1 MEYKFMELSEI
12 QKGIYFECQ
21 AGGKNIYNIPA
32 AMQIEA
38 ALNLSQLDRALM
50 LLMEEQPVL
59 RSSVKTENNKLVL
72 AIEDKISIHAY
83 VYDVGSA
90 INIEAETKSIIN
102 QEITYE
108 FNLSSAPLLRVSV
121 VKQAP
126 EIFVLLVNIHHLIAD
141 GISLDILLSKLIT
154 YYTELING
162 EEITV
167 TPDYSF
173 FEFLDQEK
181 DKLAKGVYEP
191 QKKYWSNRVQGA
203 KPLDFPKDFSSIN
216 NFGSGKEKNFSISKE
231 LMDKIETTAWQVEGT
246 PFLVS
251 LSALSLL
258 MSKCCNEDQVTISTP
273 FTYRPGSTFDQSVGC
288 FIYTLPFTNNFG
300 GDLTFRDIVNET
312 YEQFIGAHQNLG
324 YPNNLIARD
333 NFPGAYAGIQ
343 TIFDISFVY
352 DKFTH
357 LTGKGIKCRPY
368 QMDDTTFPGN
378 IMITFSRMP
387 DDNFVKIQYKADI
400 YDQEMIELLGQRFI
414 KTLEIVTAD
423 PDISIK
429 EIDLFLEQEKEKILI
444 DFNQSS
450 FFDYVPSHVI
460 DLFHKKVH
468 LYPDRKA
475 LVYHEGALTYD
486 QLNRKANQLARKI
499 LENKTRQ
506 NEVVGIQLK
515 RSKEMVVAI
524 LAVLKAGCAYVPIE
538 SYYPEN
544 RKKYIMDDADISI
557 CLTVSDMDVT
567 FCENGMVFYLDHDQD
582 WSYCDDSNPT
592 IELNPYDLAYIEYT
606 SGSTGEP
613 KGVMIEHHSVVNT
626 ILDLERR
633 FPVESGDV
641 YLYKTPF
648 SFDISGTEL
657 YGWFAGQ
664 GTLCIMEP
672 DGEKNPELILQ
683 YINQYQITHINFVP
697 TMFRLFL
704 ELFLNKENALKVKS
718 LKWIFVGGEAI
729 TPDTIKLYFQTG
741 ISARLENV
749 YGPTECTMWA
759 SNYSIT
765 TCEEAANVSIGSPL
779 NEIRWYVTDK
789 NNRLQMIGVPGEL
802 CLSGVGLAR
811 GYLNKPELT
820 NQQFCDNPFY
830 DNAIDPAW
838 YQKMYKTGD
847 LVRWLP
853 NGTIEFLGRIDSQ
866 VKINGLRIELGEIEN
881 ALSQHPDIIKAVVVM
896 KQTADHLQVLRAYYL
911 AEQEINQNSLR
922 KFLNSHIPA
931 YMIPSSFTRLD
942 EIPVNNSG
950 KTDRKSLIA
959 VNHRCKENGSVNHL
973 PESPLENIIAAVWKE
988 VLGIEKIDVSDNF
1001 FEIGGHSTL
1010 AILAHNKL
1018 KRYID
1023 SDFSITALYEFPTI
1037 KMLAEFLAGNQETTM
1052 ENRKLFSNQ
1061 GKSFQPCDIAII
1073 GMSVNVPGAETLDDF
1088 WTVLQEG
1095 KESIHFYSDDELLAL
1110 GIKKAVIEDK
1120 HYVKAKGRIQSIDYF
1135 DSALFEHTPNEVRLM
1150 SPQLRALYKGTWQAL
1165 EDAGYCPESTEDKIG
1180 VFVGGSDDFV
1190 WYADALG
1197 NGDGGYSETYESYT
1211 MSTNHF
1217 LATRLAYKFNLKGP
1231 ALSALTGCSTSLVTP
1246 HLACQSLI
1254 MRECDLAIAG
1264 GITIESPNEGGYM
1277 YYDGMMFS
1285 PDGHCRP
1292 FDAGAQGTVFSNGM
1306 GIVVLRRLEEAIAS
1320 GDHIYGVIKGSAINN
1335 DGSIKAGFAAPSVEG
1350 QSQAIIQAY
1359 QRAGI
1364 DPETVSYI
1372 EAHGTGTILGD
1383 PIEVMSLTKAFGTDK
1398 KNYCTLGSVKG
1409 NIGHA
1414 DTAAGIVGL
1423 VKVALSLKHKYIPG
1437 TVNYHNPNPRID
1449 FSQTPFVVTNKGQ
1462 NWISQDQIPLRAGI
1476 NSFGVGGTNA
1486 HMIVEEF
1493 KEQRESS
1500 PSDDQNLI
1508 LVSGKTESALT
1519 ENLRVVLSNLA
1530 ASGNI
1535 NYSDAAWTMMTG
1547 RKHLPYRKAVVVDSE
1562 FLDACNIDQA
1572 IADVLSDPAQIARD
1586 IKHVCF
1592 MFSGQGS
1599 QYQGMGRQLYYGT
1612 DIVLGQ
1618 RYRMYADKILDYL
1631 SKEERAEYVEVI
1643 FGDTQPERINETKY
1657 SQFAL
1662 FLSEYAISKTLI
1674 DLGVC
1679 PDMVIGHSIGEVT
1692 AATVAGVWSL
1702 QNAVEIVK
1710 MRGSI
1715 MQKQQPGAM
1724 LAVMLNARQVV
1735 PLLPGDV
1742 TLSLDN
1748 TSDRCVV
1755 GGSADAIERFRS
1767 LLADRNIKSTIVK
1780 TSHAFHTGMMAAAA
1794 EEFQHFI
1801 SQFPMQN
1808 PSIPIVSNV
1817 TGQWVREDEMTNPQY
1832 WGRHIVETVQ
1842 FSNDLAEV
1850 LSKEDTAF
1858 IEVGAGRSLCT
1869 FAVQHQDKKESQIF
1883 INMLRHPRELEHD
1896 IYYLYKKIGQLWSC
1910 GLSIHWNQFWS
1921 GKIRKKVSM
1930 PTYQF
1935 DKTHYPIRLTNSTPI
1950 DNRSGCES
1958 DAYAAATAMPQLQMP
1973 DPACYNENPIT
1984 EAFTAVLGFGD
1995 IHEDEDFFSLGGDS
2009 LKAVSLAN
2017 YIEKRKGIRVAVSEI
2032 FKYPTPRKLAGHLKT
2047 FQLSDSPSDTYAKI
2061 TPLPS
2066 QPYYSSSYSQQRMFS
2081 LSKMEAEST
2090 AYNMPSATIID
2101 GLLDPVK
2108 VRKAVDQLV
2117 KRHEALRTSFK
2128 IVDNQVVQ
2136 VISEIA
2142 SMEVDFQERE
2152 LTDEKQ
2158 ITDLIT
2164 EFVRPFNLSE
2174 APLCR
2179 LRLVKIGEQK
2189 TVFLFDIHHSVA
2201 DGTSAEILTRDFN
2214 HLYSSIP
2221 LEPLKIQYKD
2231 FTAWQIKRMQ
2241 GNEISGQKDYWLA
2254 QFNNDIPVLDL
2265 PLDKPRPKLRSF
2277 DGHRLY
2283 FSIDEEL
2290 SVQTEAFARQHGV
2303 TNYMLL
2309 LSVWYLILARYSG
2322 QEDIV
2327 IGTPVAGRSNAEV
2340 TDVIGFFLNTLAMR
2354 NHPVFEKQYLDFLYE
2369 VKENTLNA
2377 LSNQEYPFD
2386 DLLDQLKVK
2395 RVPNR
2400 NPIFDVYFDYQNMD
2414 THDIDIEGMSIRP
2427 FSFDTFSSVY
2437 DLVLTCHEYKDRDM
2451 ITGTLDFAASLFKR
2465 DTIERMVENFKV
2477 ALKSVITH
2485 PLEQIGAI
2493 DIVSKE
2499 EISRITSQFEETKSD
2514 IRNTVTIHQSFEEQV
2529 VEEPDK
2535 TALIVADG
2543 TAFSYREINRRSNVI
2558 AHQLIESGVGQGDLV
2573 GIMTRRNVHLF
2584 TSIMGVLKSGAAYV
2598 PLDASYPKQRINYM
2612 IKQSKPKVILVDDH
2626 IPAEYD
2632 YNGQFIVCSG
2642 LAETAANTLNPLVTM
2657 ESSALAM
2664 VIFTSG
2670 STGNPKGVML
2680 THHSLINFVD
2690 DHIARQ
2696 MCTPGRD
2703 RILSVTTFSFDIFL
2717 FESIFPLCAGY
2728 SVYLADEIEQIDAAA
2743 VTTKI
2748 LKYNVSHL
2756 ASTPSRV
2763 KAFAENP
2770 AFAPALKQLKYIICG
2785 GEVYPEQLMQQLQ
2798 KKVGPDTSILTVY
2811 GPTETTIW
2819 MTIKDLTHETVITIG
2834 KPISNVQVFIL
2845 NSFNKL
2851 QPYGVY
2857 GEICIA
2863 GKGLSR
2869 GYYHNPEETN
2879 KRFITL
2885 ESPLNT
2891 KVYKTGDRGRMLPD
2905 GEFDILGRFDNQVK
2919 IRGYRVELGEIDKT
2933 AAKYPDIS
2941 EAVAKVFVDQAGSN
2955 GIQLYYCTNALNTDS
2970 GYENNLKKWLES
2982 QLPAYMIPSK
2992 YIRLEQ
2998 MPHTPNGKIDKNALS
3013 IPESNNTLNIS
3024 DQEKVPLFVN
3034 RTKTQIVSSLVNIWK
3049 NVLGK
3054 EQINITDNFFDI
3066 GGTSLGIM
3074 LVNNRIIEEL
3084 NITIP
3089 VMRLFECPTI
3099 ESLAE
3104 EMSKEQQ
3111 IAASSNQADDLLDDF
3126 ADEKGDFEPDSTL
3139 YQPFTD
3145 TDYGEADVND
3155 IAVIGMTCRFPG
3167 AKSVEQYWDN
3177 LIAGKESIR
3186 VFTDDELR
3194 KSGIS
3199 EEIFNRENYV
3209 RAKGYLE
3216 DAEYFDPKLF
3226 DYSDKEAS
3234 LMDPQ
3239 IRLLHLCIYELLE
3252 KSGYNSFDF
3261 KERISLFA
3269 GSSPNLLW
3277 MSQFLKNQ
3285 NNFMEALEAITFNEK
3300 DFLATRIAYKLNLKG
3315 PSMTVQTACSTSLV
3329 AIHQAAKSIIDGDA
3343 EMAIAAGVSITHP
3356 RKEGYLWHQDMILS
3370 KDGHCRPFSNDTTG
3384 TVTGNG
3390 CGAVLLK
3397 PLAQALKDRD
3407 HIYAVIKG
3415 SAVNNDGMDKVGYT
3429 APGIKGQRDVIHKAL
3444 ANANVSAED
3453 ICYVEAHG
3461 TGTLLGD
3468 PIEVEALRQAYN
3480 TPQKG
3485 YCALGSVKANIGH
3498 LDAAA
3503 GIAGF
3508 IKAVMV
3514 LHHKTIPPQINYTA
3528 ANDKLDLDNSPFYIN
3543 TDARELVPNKKKRKA
3558 GVSSFGIGGTNAH
3571 IILEEV
3577 NKEF

>member
-1 MEYKFMELSEI
+1 MEYKIMELSEI

-38 ALNLSQLDRALM
+38 VLNLSQLDRALM

-59 RSSVKTENNKLVL
+59 RCSIKTDNNKLVL
-72 AIEDKISIHAY
+72 ALEENISIHAQ
-83 VYDVGSA
+83 VHDVGSA
-90 INIEAETKSIIN
+90 IDAEAETKAIIN
-102 QEITYE
+102 QEITGE
-108 FNLSSAPLLRVSV
+108 FNLSRAPLIRVTV
-121 VKQAP
+121 IKQTP
-126 EIFVLLVNIHHLIAD
+126 RVFVLLVNIHHLIAD
-141 GISLDILLSKLIT
+141 GVSLDILLSKLIS
-154 YYTELING
+154 YYTKLVDG
-162 EEITV
+162 EEVTV
-167 TPDYSF
+167 TPDYSY
-173 FEFLDQEK
+173 FEFLKQEN
-181 DKLAKGVYEP
+181 DKLEEGVYEQ
-191 QKKYWSNRVQGA
+191 QKQYWSTRAKGT
-203 KPLDFPKDFSSIN
+203 KPLDFPKDFSSRN
-216 NFGSGKEKNFSISKE
+216 NFGPGKEKNFTVTGE
-231 LMDKIETTAWQVEGT
+231 LMQKIEKTAWLVEAT

-258 MSKCCNEDQVTISTP
+258 LSRCSNEDQVTISTP
-273 FTYRPGSTFDQSVGC
+273 FTYRPGSAFDQAVGC

-300 GDLTFRDIVNET
+300 CDLTFHDIVNET

-333 NFPGAYAGIQ
+333 NFPGTYAGIQ

-357 LTGKGIKCRPY
+357 FTGKGIKCQPY

-387 DDNFVKIQYKADI
+387 EADIIKIQYKADI
-400 YDQEMIELLGQRFI
+400 YAQEMIELLGQRFI

-423 PDISIK
+423 PEIPIK
-429 EIDLFLEQEKEKILI
+429 DIDLFLEQEKEKILI

-450 FFDYVPSHVI
+450 FFEYVPSHLV
-460 DLFHKKVH
+460 DLFNQKVY
-468 LYPDRKA
+468 LYPDLTA
-475 LVYHEGALTYD
+475 LVYYNGALTYD
-486 QLNRKANQLARKI
+486 QLNRKANQLSRRI
-499 LENKTRQ
+499 LENKTKQ

-515 RSKEMVVAI
+515 RSKEMVIAI

-538 SYYPEN
+538 SYYPES
-544 RKKYIMDDADISI
+544 RKKYIMGDADISI
-557 CLTVSDMDVT
+557 CLTTSDLDGS
-567 FCENGMVFYLDHDQD
+567 FCENSMVFYLDHDQD
-582 WSYCDDSNPT
+582 WSYGADSNPS
-592 IELNPYDLAYIEYT
+592 IELNPFDLAYIEYT

-613 KGVMIEHHSVVNT
+613 KGVMIEQHSVVNT
-626 ILDLERR
+626 IMDLERR

-664 GTLCIMEP
+664 GALCIMEP

-683 YINQYQITHINFVP
+683 YINRYQITHINFVP

-704 ELFLNKENALKVKS
+704 ELFSNKENVAKAKS

-729 TPDTIKLYFQTG
+729 TPDTIEMYFRTE

-765 TCEEAANVSIGSPL
+765 ACEEAVNVSIGSPL

-811 GYLNKPELT
+811 GYLNKAELT
-820 NQQFCDNPFY
+820 SQQFCDNPFY
-830 DNAIDPAW
+830 KKTIDPSW

-866 VKINGLRIELGEIEN
+866 VKMNGLRIELGEIEN
-881 ALSQHPDIIKAVVVM
+881 ALGQHPEIIKAVVVM
-896 KQTADHLQVLRAYYL
+896 KQTVNHLQVLCAYYL
-911 AEQEINQNSLR
+911 AEQEIDQNSLR
-922 KFLNSHIPA
+922 KFLKRHIPA
-931 YMIPSSFTRLD
+931 YMIPSSFIRLD
-942 EIPVNNSG
+942 ELPVNNSG
-950 KTDRKSLIA
+950 KTDRKALIA
-959 VNHRCKENGSVNHL
+959 DNHQCMGNTSHKKL
-973 PESPLENIIAAVWKE
+973 ADSPLENIIAAVWQD
-988 VLGIEKIDVSDNF
+988 VLGVETIDVSDNF

-1010 AILAHNKL
+1010 AVLAYNKL
-1018 KRYID
+1018 KQSIQ

-1052 ENRKLFSNQ
+1052 ENRTLFSNT
-1061 GKSFQPCDIAII
+1061 GKSYRPCDIAII
-1073 GMSVNVPGAETLDDF
+1073 GMSVNVPGAETLNDF
-1088 WTVLQEG
+1088 WNILQEG
-1095 KESIHFYSDDELLAL
+1095 KESIHFYSDEELLDL
-1110 GIKKAVIEDK
+1110 GIKKAVIDDK
-1120 HYVKAKGRIQSIDYF
+1120 YYVKAKGRIESIEFF
-1135 DSALFEHTPNEVRLM
+1135 DSTLFEHTPNEVRLM

-1306 GIVVLRRLEEAIAS
+1306 GIVVLRRLEDAIAA

-1414 DTAAGIVGL
+1414 DTAAGVVGL
-1423 VKVALSLKHKYIPG
+1423 VKVAMSLNHKYIPG
-1437 TVNYHNPNPRID
+1437 TVNYRIPNPRID

-1462 NWISQDQIPLRAGI
+1462 NWISQDQVPLRAGI

-1500 PSDDQNLI
+1500 PSDEHNLFLI
-1508 LVSGKTESALT
+1508 SGKTESALT
-1519 ENLRVVLSNLA
+1519 ENLKAILSDLA
-1530 ASGNI
+1530 VSGDI

-1547 RKHLPYRKAVVVDSE
+1547 RKHFTHRKAVVVDGE

-1586 IKHVCF
+1586 IKQVCF

-1599 QYQGMGRQLYYGT
+1599 QYQGMGRQLYQAPH
-1612 DIVLGQ
+1612 IALGQ
-1618 RYRMYADKILDYL
+1618 RYRMYADKVLNYL
-1631 SKEERAEYVEVI
+1631 SEEERTEYFEVI
-1643 FGDTQPERINETKY
+1643 FGDTKPERINETKY

-1662 FLSEYAISKTLI
+1662 FLSEYAISKTMI
-1674 DLGVC
+1674 DLGVF

-1692 AATVAGVWSL
+1692 AAAVAGVWSL
-1702 QNAVEIVK
+1702 ENAVEIVK
-1710 MRGSI
+1710 MRGEI

-1724 LAVMLNARQVV
+1724 LAVMLNARQAA
-1735 PLLPGDV
+1735 PLLPEDV

-1755 GGSADAIERFRS
+1755 GGSINAIEKFRN
-1767 LLADRNIKSTIVK
+1767 LLTEKNIKSTLVK
-1780 TSHAFHTGMMAAAA
+1780 TSHAFHTSMMEAAAA
-1794 EEFQHFI
+1794 EFQHFI

-1817 TGQWVREDEMTNPQY
+1817 TGQWVQKDEMTDPHY
-1832 WGRHIVETVQ
+1832 WSRHIVETVK
-1842 FSNDLAEV
+1842 FSDDLAEV

-1869 FAVQHQDKKESQIF
+1869 FAAQHQDKKESQVF
-1883 INMLRHPRELEHD
+1883 INLLRHPRELEND
-1896 IYYLYKKIGQLWSC
+1896 IHYLYKKVGQLWNC
-1910 GLSIHWNQFWS
+1910 GLSFNWNQFWS
-1921 GKIRKKVSM
+1921 GKIRKKISM

-1935 DKTHYPIRLTNSTPI
+1935 DKTHYPIRLTNDTPI
-1950 DNRSGCES
+1950 DNRSSSGS
-1958 DAYAAATAMPQLQMP
+1958 IAYVAATAMPQLEMP
-1973 DPACYNENPIT
+1973 DSAGDNKNPIIN
-1984 EAFTAVLGFGD
+1984 AFTAILGFGD
-1995 IHEDEDFFSLGGDS
+1995 IGENEDFFSLGGDS

-2017 YIEKRKGIRVAVSEI
+2017 YIEKRNGIRVAVSEI
-2032 FKYPTPRKLAGHLKT
+2032 FKYPTPRKLAGYLKT
-2047 FQLSDSPSDTYAKI
+2047 FQLSNSQSDPSATI
-2061 TPLPS
+2061 TPLPR
-2066 QPYYSSSYSQQRMFS
+2066 QPYYSTSYSQQRMFS
-2081 LSKMEAEST
+2081 LSKLEGEST
-2090 AYNMPSATIID
+2090 AYNMPSATIIE
-2101 GLLDPVK
+2101 GLLDSVK

-2152 LTDEKQ
+2152 LFDEQQ

-2164 EFVRPFNLSE
+2164 EFVRPFDMSE

-2179 LRLVKIGEQK
+2179 LRLVKIGSQK

-2214 HLYSSIP
+2214 YLYSSIP
-2221 LEPLKIQYKD
+2221 LEPLTIQYKD

-2241 GNEISGQKDYWLA
+2241 GDEISSQKDYWLS
-2254 QFNNDIPVLDL
+2254 QFNKGIPVLDL

-2290 SVQTEAFARQHGV
+2290 SAQTEVFARQHGV
-2303 TNYMLL
+2303 TKYMLL

-2340 TDVIGFFLNTLAMR
+2340 ADVIGFFLNTLAMR
-2354 NHPVFEKQYLDFLYE
+2354 NAPVFEKQYLDFLNE

-2400 NPIFDVYFDYQNMD
+2400 NAIFDVYFDYQNMD
-2414 THDIDIEGMSIRP
+2414 THDIDIEGMPIRS

-2437 DLVLTCHEYKDRDM
+2437 DLVLTCHEYKDKDI
-2451 ITGTLDFAASLFKR
+2451 ITGTLDFAASLFKME
-2465 DTIERMVENFKV
+2465 TIQRMVENFKV
-2477 ALKSVITH
+2477 ALKSVITN
-2485 PLEQIGAI
+2485 PLEQIGSI
-2493 DIVSKE
+2493 DIISKD
-2499 EISRITSQFEETKSD
+2499 EIARITSQFTEMKLE
-2514 IRNTVTIHQSFEEQV
+2514 IREAVTIHQSFEEQV
-2529 VEEPDK
+2529 VKGPDR
-2535 TALIVADG
+2535 TAMIVTDG
-2543 TAFSYREINRRSNVI
+2543 TEYSYREINRQANVI
-2558 AHQLIESGVGQGDLV
+2558 AHQLIASGVGQGDLV

-2598 PLDASYPKQRINYM
+2598 PLDASYPQQRINYM
-2612 IKQSKPKVILVDDH
+2612 INQSKPKVILVDDH
-2626 IPAEYD
+2626 IPTKYD
-2632 YNGQFIVCSG
+2632 YDGQFIVCSE
-2642 LAETAANTLNPLVTM
+2642 LTETADNTLNPMVTM

-2696 MCTPGRD
+2696 MCTSGRD

-2728 SVYLADEIEQIDAAA
+2728 SVYLADEVEQIDAAA
-2743 VTTKI
+2743 VTAKI

-2770 AFAPALKQLKYIICG
+2770 AFAPALKQLKCIICG
-2785 GEVYPEQLMQQLQ
+2785 GEVYPEQLLKHLQQ
-2798 KKVGPDTSILTVY
+2798 KVGPDTSILTVY

-2819 MTIKDLTHETVITIG
+2819 MTIKDLTHESVINIG

-2863 GKGLSR
+2863 GKGLSQ
-2869 GYYHNPEETN
+2869 GYYNNPEETN

-2885 ESPLNT
+2885 ETPLNT
-2891 KVYKTGDRGRMLPD
+2891 EVYKTGDRGMMLPN

-2933 AAKYPDIS
+2933 AAKYPDIT
-2941 EAVAKVFVDQAGSN
+2941 EAVAKVFVDQTGNN
-2955 GIQLYYCTNALNTDS
+2955 GIQLYYCINAQNAES
-2970 GYENNLKKWLES
+2970 SYEDNLKKWMES
-2982 QLPAYMIPSK
+2982 QLPAYMIPAQF
-2992 YIRLEQ
+2992 IRLEK
-2998 MPHTPNGKIDKNALS
+2998 MPTTPNGKIDKKALI
-3013 IPESNNTLNIS
+3013 IPETNEALETSYKEN
-3024 DQEKVPLFVN
+3024 VPLPLN
-3034 RTKTQIVSSLVNIWK
+3034 QTKTQIVNKLVNIWK
-3049 NVLGK
+3049 EVLGK
-3054 EQINITDNFFDI
+3054 DHINITDNFFDI

-3074 LVNNRIIEEL
+3074 LVNNRIIGDL
-3084 NITIP
+3084 SITIP
-3089 VMRLFECPTI
+3089 VMRLFEYPTI
-3099 ESLAE
+3099 ESLVE
-3104 EMSKEQQ
+3104 QMIKEQQ
-3111 IAASSNQADDLLDDF
+3111 IAVVNNPADDLLDDF
-3126 ADEKGDFEPDSTL
+3126 ADEEGDFDLDRT
-3139 YQPFTD
+3139 PFTPRLE
-3145 TDYGEADVND
+3145 TDYGEVDKNDV
-3155 IAVIGMTCRFPG
+3155 AVIGMTCRFPG

-3186 VFTDDELR
+3186 IFTDEELQ

-3199 EEIFNRENYV
+3199 AEIYNRENYV

-3252 KSGYNSFDF
+3252 KSGYNPFTFQD
-3261 KERISLFA
+3261 RISLFA

-3277 MSQFLKNQ
+3277 MSRFLKNQ

-3315 PSMTVQTACSTSLV
+3315 PSMTVQSACSTSLV

-3370 KDGHCRPFSNDTTG
+3370 KDGHCRPFSNDTSG

-3390 CGAVLLK
+3390 CGVVLLK
-3397 PLAQALKDRD
+3397 SLAQALKDGD
-3407 HIYAVIKG
+3407 NIYAVIKG

-3444 ANANVSAED
+3444 ANAKVSAED
-3453 ICYVEAHG
+3453 ICYLEAHG
-3461 TGTLLGD
+3461 TGTALGD
-3468 PIEVEALRQAYN
+3468 PIEVEALRQAYD
-3480 TPQKG
+3480 TSKKG

-3514 LHHKTIPPQINYTA
+3514 LHHKIIPPQINFTMP
-3528 ANDKLDLDNSPFYIN
+3528 NEKLDLDNSPFYIN
-3543 TDARELVPNKKKRKA
+3543 TDAQELVPSKRKRKA